1 MHHDEKKN
9 LAEEWVKQGWVEQM
23 SKSRN
28 RQELQII
35 EINATR
41 KSQRKPSASSNK
53 KEIDKYNNILKSCR
67 HYVQEFVHIF
77 YITSANFSND
87 F

>member
-53 KEIDKYNNILKSCR
+53 KEKDK
-67 HYVQEFVHIF
+67 
-77 YITSANFSND
+77 
-87 F
+87 